1 MDRVAMLLS
10 QKHDKALILVV
21 DDDAMH
27 RDMARNVLEERGFSV
42 EEAVDG
48 EQGLIAAERFQ
59 PDLVVLDLM
68 MPQLDGFS
76 VCTRLRRN
84 PKFMQLPILMVTA
97 LDDVESIDRAF
108 EVGATDFI
116 TKPINWQLFAYHVKY
131 MLRASQVESELRKT
145 KELLELARMSA

>member
-1 MDRVAMLLS
+1 MLLS

-27 RDMARNVLEERGFSV
+27 RDMARNVLEERGFAV

-48 EQGLIAAERFQ
+48 EQGLIAAERFK

-84 PKFMQLPILMVTA
+84 PKFMQLPVLMVTA

>member
-1 MDRVAMLLS
+1 MPLS
-10 QKHDKALILVV
+10 QKHDNALILVV

>member
-1 MDRVAMLLS
+1 MPLS
-10 QKHDKALILVV
+10 QKHDNALILVV

-116 TKPINWQLFAYHVKY
+116 TKPINWQDRKSTRLNSSH
-131 MLRASQVESELRKT
+131 SQQS
-145 KELLELARMSA
+145 RMPSSA